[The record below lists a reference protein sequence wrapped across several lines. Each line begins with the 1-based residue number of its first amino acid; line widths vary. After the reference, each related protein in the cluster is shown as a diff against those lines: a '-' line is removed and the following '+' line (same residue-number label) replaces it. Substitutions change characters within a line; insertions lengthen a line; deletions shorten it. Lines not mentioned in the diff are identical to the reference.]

1 MNKAIKRILATTISA
16 ASIFSVASS
25 AFAEEVSL
33 PTTPPPVLIERPG
46 DDTGVIVPFASDK
59 PWSLNFDG
67 SRTSDS
73 KLLVISEDLPWLK
86 VAIKNSGTT
95 KMIVTITQHSPTGKV
110 MGSLTV
116 DPGKSDN
123 LWGQMPYG
131 DTFYVNFTST
141 GTLKGAVSTR
151 VASTYEE
158 LGL

>member
-1 MNKAIKRILATTISA
+1 MNKEIKRILATTISA

-33 PTTPPPVLIERPG
+33 PTTTPVLIEKPG
-46 DDTGVIVPFASDK
+46 DETGVIVPFASDK

-73 KLLVISEDLPWLK
+73 KLLAVTEDLPWVK
-86 VAIKNSGTT
+86 VQIKNSGTT
-95 KMIVTITQHSPTGKV
+95 KMIVTITQHSSTGKV

-116 DPGKSDN
+116 DPGKSDT
-123 LWGQMPYG
+123 LWGQMPYA

>member
-16 ASIFSVASS
+16 ASIFGVASS
-25 AFAEEVSL
+25 AFAEEVSI
-33 PTTPPPVLIERPG
+33 PTTPPVLIERPG
-46 DDTGVIVPFASDK
+46 NETGVIIPFASEK
-59 PWSLNFDG
+59 PWSINFDG

-73 KLLVISEDLPWLK
+73 KTLVMSDDLPWLK
-86 VAIKNSGTT
+86 LQIKNSGTT
-95 KMIVTITQHSPTGKV
+95 KMIVTITQFSPTGKV

-131 DTFYVNFTST
+131 ATYYVNFTST
-141 GTLKGAVSTR
+141 GTLKGAASTR
-151 VASTYEE
+151 IASTYEE